1 MSNLMW
7 TSLFTFRRAWYAGQ
21 IGQARFGTQTGLTQT
36 SNFILLPVPAYIR
49 IPFLEVGWT
58 VFTFNLAGAKTYHQM
73 LALGFVVRLFEAGS
87 WPALYYILGNWY
99 RKRDVGKRNGILQT
113 AVVSIAPFVS
123 RLLQARI

>member
-1 MSNLMW
+1 MVLHIL
-7 TSLFTFRRAWYAGQ
+7 TA
-21 IGQARFGTQTGLTQT
+21 GQARFGTQIGLTQT